1 MKKDLPKSIRTI
13 SKFMGYDLS
22 DSVISSIAEEC
33 SFDRMK
39 ANPLLNLDTSRYTK
53 IFNTDQTFMRK
64 GIVGDWKNR
73 LSPEQ
78 SERFDAEYHRKI
90 DGSGLEFSI

>member
-1 MKKDLPKSIRTI
+1 
-13 SKFMGYDLS
+13 
-22 DSVISSIAEEC
+22 
-33 SFDRMK
+33 
-39 ANPLLNLDTSRYTK
+39 
-53 IFNTDQTFMRK
+53 MRK